1 MTRLM
6 KTLSAVLGPARLAE
20 LRNGISSFWRMGFA
34 AAGRYRQIPADEK
47 EVVLAKRMTY
57 KGDVPIPIKNGVYE
71 QGRMAFRLPRPE
83 AENAAGL
90 IVTPNGGAWR
100 DGCFE
105 ERFSAGRPGLRLF
118 LENRHPVETLPKAVV
133 IQCAHNDTYG
143 DWVSEYLIP
152 VLRAAP
158 LSAPLLLPAKIALKS
173 FVARDLGALGVEW
186 RAIEQ
191 PIRIE
196 NAYVLRQ
203 QKFFVHFAEDEVR
216 LLRRVF
222 GEPAAK
228 ARPGGVVY
236 LSRHGEASD
245 VADRRYPNLAIE
257 AIVKARGGRIIRTG
271 EATRDDYVAAAS
283 EAETV
288 IFDHGSAF
296 YNSLGWPMR
305 RAVEI
310 VSDDWWNNA
319 FLMLSHAAGIHDY
332 TIVRGD
338 LGDAHVEKLLT
349 QTLDAPL
356 DLGSA
361 S

>member
-20 LRNGISSFWRMGFA
+20 LRNDISSLWRVAFA
-34 AAGRYRQIPADEK
+34 AAGRYRPIPADEK

-71 QGRMAFRLPRPE
+71 QGRMAFRVSRPQF
-83 AENAAGL
+83 ENAAGL

-100 DGCFE
+100 NGCFE
-105 ERFSAGRPGLRLF
+105 ERFSAGQPGLRLF
-118 LENRHPVETLPKAVV
+118 LENRRADETLPEAIV

-158 LSAPLLLPAKIALKS
+158 LSAPLLLPAQIASKS

-191 PIRIE
+191 PIHIE
-196 NAYVLRQ
+196 NACVLRQ
-203 QKFFVHFAEDEVR
+203 QKFFVHFSEDEVK

-222 GEPAAK
+222 GEPASQ
-228 ARPGGVVY
+228 ARPGSVVY

-257 AIVKARGGRIIRTG
+257 AIVKARGGRVIRTG
-271 EATRDDYVAAAS
+271 EARRDDYIAAAL

-296 YNSLGWPMR
+296 YNSLGWPVR
-305 RAVEI
+305 RVVEI

-319 FLMLSHAAGIHDY
+319 FLMLSHAAGNRDY
-332 TIVRGD
+332 TIIRGD
-338 LGDAHVEKLLT
+338 LGDAHVEDLLT

-356 DLGSA
+356 DLSVA